1 MTFDMFEAGGL
12 DTVKFDLQGKMTA
25 LRSGF
30 ESSLESKY
38 DAFMNMPDSVDGNAA
53 HWLGI
58 DTADAAAD
66 LAALRTEVMSSA
78 QQMYNGITYEDGFK
92 TLGLKDIGDWK
103 VNKDYKAQNIKQHS
117 GYAAEVIG
125 TTKENLIAE
134 KNGTGVKTYRADDRP
149 DLFQK
154 NDQYVDKIRVDS
166 NGNMER
172 IQVKFVGKD
181 ASECLSKLAS
191 KDFDKYFND
200 GKVDK
205 MEIPKD
211 YYDGMKSLI
220 PDKISDLE
228 KQ

>member
-58 DTADAAAD
+58 DTTDAAAD

-103 VNKDYKAQNIKQHS
+103 INKD
-117 GYAAEVIG
+117 
-125 TTKENLIAE
+125 
-134 KNGTGVKTYRADDRP
+134 
-149 DLFQK
+149 
-154 NDQYVDKIRVDS
+154 
-166 NGNMER
+166 
-172 IQVKFVGKD
+172 
-181 ASECLSKLAS
+181 
-191 KDFDKYFND
+191 
-200 GKVDK
+200 
-205 MEIPKD
+205 
-211 YYDGMKSLI
+211 
-220 PDKISDLE
+220 
-228 KQ
+228 